1 MGGVATITGARLD
14 PTIIVDLMGLAIMVD
29 LAIMAVMAVLAI
41 MAVIADQL
49 ALPVIVATGS
59 VLACRVTIR

>member
-14 PTIIVDLMGLAIMVD
+14 PTIIVDSMGPAIIVDSMGPAIM
-29 LAIMAVMAVLAI
+29 AI

-59 VLACRVTIR
+59 VLACRVTIS

>member
-29 LAIMAVMAVLAI
+29 LAVMAVLAI

-59 VLACRVTIR
+59 VLACRVTIS